1 MRTFELPWRSSEID
15 HRDAGFED
23 AKWLHKALYYE
34 TTTTIYLEIL
44 LDVLN
49 LLC

>member
-34 TTTTIYLEIL
+34 TTNLETL